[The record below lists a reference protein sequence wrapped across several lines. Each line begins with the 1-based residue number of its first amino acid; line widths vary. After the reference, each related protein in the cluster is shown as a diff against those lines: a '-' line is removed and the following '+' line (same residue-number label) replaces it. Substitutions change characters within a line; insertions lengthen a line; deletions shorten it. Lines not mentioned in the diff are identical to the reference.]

1 MNPPYPVPITKV
13 KMSKDRWLNT
23 KVKYEDELTVK
34 DILEDMSTKTY
45 EWISDKDDLS
55 LVTDYDS
62 FKNDFISLMYDY
74 EKRHNYD
81 MAVMTDMTESEKN
94 LYDLKYLEE
103 INSLFLSLK
112 KIDDYYNTN
121 IIQGDFNELFEFIK
135 MNTTIQ
141 EFSDDEKSDD
151 DLLEI

>member
-1 MNPPYPVPITKV
+1 MNHLYPLPITKT
-13 KMSKDRWLNT
+13 KIPIDRWLNQ
-23 KVKYEDELTVK
+23 KVKYEENLTVK
-34 DILEDMSTKTY
+34 DVLEDMTDKTY
-45 EWISDKDDLS
+45 EWIIDKDDLA

-62 FKNDFISLMYDY
+62 FKNDFIHLMYDY
-74 EKRHNYD
+74 EVSRNYD
-81 MAVMTDMTESEKN
+81 MKHMSSSEED

-112 KIDDYYNTN
+112 KLDDYYDTN

-135 MNTTIQ
+135 LNTTIQ
-141 EFSDDEKSDD
+141 EFSDSSDEEND

>member
-1 MNPPYPVPITKV
+1 MNPPLPITKM
-13 KMSKDRWLNT
+13 KIPIDRWLNT
-23 KVKYEDELTVK
+23 KVKYEENLTVK
-34 DILEDMSTKTY
+34 DILEDMTDKTY
-45 EWISDKDDLS
+45 EWLSDKDDLA

-74 EKRHNYD
+74 NKRHNYD
-81 MAVMTDMTESEKN
+81 MTVMTESEED

-112 KIDDYYNTN
+112 KLDDYYDTN

-135 MNTTIQ
+135 LNTTIQ
-141 EFSDDEKSDD
+141 EFSDDENSDD

>member
-1 MNPPYPVPITKV
+1 MDPPLPITK
-13 KMSKDRWLNT
+13 MRIPIDRWLNQ
-23 KVKYEDELTVK
+23 KVKYEDELTIK

-45 EWISDKDDLS
+45 EWIIDKDDLS

-62 FKNDFISLMYDY
+62 FKNDFIHLMYDY
-74 EKRHNYD
+74 NKRHNYD
-81 MAVMTDMTESEKN
+81 MNHMTESEED

-112 KIDDYYNTN
+112 KLDDYYNTN
-121 IIQGDFNELFEFIK
+121 IIQGDFNELFEYIK

-141 EFSDDEKSDD
+141 EFSDDENLDD

>member
-1 MNPPYPVPITKV
+1 MDPPLPITK
-13 KMSKDRWLNT
+13 MRIPIDRWLNQ
-23 KVKYEDELTVK
+23 KVKYEDELTIK
-34 DILEDMSTKTY
+34 DILEDMNDKTY
-45 EWISDKDDLS
+45 EWITDKDDLS

-62 FKNDFISLMYDY
+62 FKNDFIHLMYDY
-74 EKRHNYD
+74 NKRHNYD
-81 MAVMTDMTESEKN
+81 MNHMTESEED

-112 KIDDYYNTN
+112 KYDDYYNTN
-121 IIQGDFNELFEFIK
+121 IIKGDFNELFEYIK

-141 EFSDDEKSDD
+141 EFSDDENLDD

>member
-1 MNPPYPVPITKV
+1 MNPLVPIIKTKLP
-13 KMSKDRWLNT
+13 MDIWLNQ
-23 KVKYEDELTVK
+23 KIKYEEDLTIK
-34 DILEDMSTKTY
+34 DIIEDMNDKTY
-45 EWISDKDDLS
+45 EWIINKDDLA

-74 EKRHNYD
+74 EVSRNYD
-81 MAVMTDMTESEKN
+81 MNHMSESEED
-94 LYDLKYLEE
+94 LYDLKYLED

-112 KIDDYYNTN
+112 ELDDYYNTN
-121 IIQGDFNELFEFIK
+121 IIQGDFNELFEYIK

-141 EFSDDEKSDD
+141 EFSDDENSDDD

>member
-1 MNPPYPVPITKV
+1 MNPPHLVPITKV

-34 DILEDMSTKTY
+34 DILEDMADKTY
-45 EWISDKDDLS
+45 EWLSDKDDLS

-74 EKRHNYD
+74 ENRHNYD
-81 MAVMTDMTESEKN
+81 MNHMTESEEQ
-94 LYDLKYLEE
+94 LFDLKYLED

-112 KIDDYYNTN
+112 KLDDYYNTN
-121 IIQGDFNELFEFIK
+121 IIQGDFNELFEYIK
-135 MNTTIQ
+135 THTTIQ
-141 EFSDDEKSDD
+141 EFSDDENADDD

>member
-1 MNPPYPVPITKV
+1 MNPPHLVPITKV

-23 KVKYEDELTVK
+23 KVKYEENLTLK
-34 DILEDMSTKTY
+34 DILEDMTDKTY
-45 EWISDKDDLS
+45 EWLSDKDDLA

-62 FKNDFISLMYDY
+62 FKNDFISLMYNY
-74 EKRHNYD
+74 EVSHNYD
-81 MAVMTDMTESEKN
+81 NYHMTESEED

-112 KIDDYYNTN
+112 KKDDYYNTN
-121 IIQGDFNELFEFIK
+121 IIRGDFNELFEFIK

-141 EFSDDEKSDD
+141 EFSDSSDEEND

>member
-1 MNPPYPVPITKV
+1 MNQPYLIPITKMRV
-13 KMSKDRWLNT
+13 SIDKWLNT
-23 KVKYEDELTVK
+23 KVKYEENLTLK
-34 DILEDMSTKTY
+34 DILEDMTDKTY
-45 EWISDKDDLS
+45 EWLSDKDDLA

-62 FKNDFISLMYDY
+62 FKNDFISLMYNY
-74 EKRHNYD
+74 EVSHNYD
-81 MAVMTDMTESEKN
+81 NYHMTESEED

-112 KIDDYYNTN
+112 KKDDYYNTN
-121 IIQGDFNELFEFIK
+121 IIRGDFNELFEFIK

-141 EFSDDEKSDD
+141 EFSDSSDEEND